1 MAGLLTVED
10 YNSVNT
16 KYVNEYYALDT
27 SKISLQSFKNI
38 SYDFT
43 IVSYTEGSLNSYVF
57 DISNS
62 LWTKKFYCLDSN
74 GNYIK
79 ESEIGYQYNDGKLL
93 ITVGSGT
100 ADAGIKLVL
109 LLSNYIPKSE
119 RIEYLDVKLLS
130 EPVVYCTQKQIGT
143 DGSEYT
149 QLYLPT
155 NEEEGIPFI
164 YEKGV
169 IDDMIV
175 CSIIKTDLEFDLN
188 TDVTVGIVNHVRLN
202 VDTDYLPDGELV
214 DEDNLDIIVKY
225 NDIEIPVIYDND
237 LNDYCFDLD
246 LTNKIDDKPIKITV
260 QVNEIDV
267 ITSNTIEISLNCNYP
282 LASNFSELQS
292 QLTAGAEIIELTDNL
307 SFTNNLIIPYDT
319 YIIGDGFNINLSS
332 YQIIIPDNV
341 NLKLNNVNFTNG
353 QSCFIQKNNT
363 QLTLNNCKFTNA
375 KITDNYKGSVISSN
389 SETTNT
395 TVTNCTFHNC
405 HHTIY
410 TGGNLNISN
419 SRALYD
425 DWNDSVDTDY
435 SAFLTAWNGN
445 IEITGSTFDIDYQNK
460 QITDEKILY
469 AQSLIGLSRECVFNG
484 SNASIMD
491 NNNTL
496 PFFNNIYNNRSHIW
510 IPYYY
515 ESVESIVVSSPTSGN
530 EDRSVCHTILG
541 MDWVFKNNVQVT
553 NRDNAN
559 NIRKIDW
566 SDI

>member
-27 SKISLQSFKNI
+27 SKISDQEFTNI
-38 SYDFT
+38 SYDFC
-43 IVSYTEGSLNSYVF
+43 IVSHSINGNNHTF
-57 DISNS
+57 TFQIQNS
-62 LWTKKFYCLDSN
+62 LWCGGYWFTKTN
-74 GNYIK
+74 GEYIDV
-79 ESEIGYQYNDGKLL
+79 N
-93 ITVGSGT
+93 GSYENNILT
-100 ADAGIKLVL
+100 FTTSQSAVILH
-109 LLSNYIPKSE
+109 
-119 RIEYLDVKLLS
+119 
-130 EPVVYCTQKQIGT
+130 
-143 DGSEYT
+143 
-149 QLYLPT
+149 LYLCNFADRFNVMRLQNIIT
-155 NEEEGIPFI
+155 NENKGIFI
-164 YEKGV
+164 VPINTENILVNVLNVKTGDEQSTELPIYIGV
-169 IDDMIV
+169 KDTQNFYLL
-175 CSIIKTDLEFDLN
+175 CLPIKTDLVFNLN
-188 TDVTVGIVNHVRLN
+188 TDVTVGIVNHVCLN
-202 VDTDYLPDGELV
+202 VDDAYLPDGELV
-214 DEDNLDIIVKY
+214 DEDELDIIVKY
-225 NDIEIPVIYDND
+225 GDLEIPVTYDTD

-460 QITDEKILY
+460 EITDEKILY

-515 ESVESIVVSSPTSGN
+515 ESIESIVVSSPTSGN